1 VDSTDPDPYAL
12 ITAGVHSGERTTS

>member
-1 VDSTDPDPYAL
+1 VDSTDPDPNAL